1 MEIRFQQPIADF
13 LGRLRSPRIQ
23 KFSAGVMSREVQIAR
38 NANRILYVRNLPVSI
53 DGHDLY
59 DLFGR
64 YGPIRQ
70 IRLGNTPK
78 TVTTA
83 YVVYE
88 DVFDAQSA
96 KANLNGY
103 TMGSRYLIVQYHK
116 LEKVNPPQS

>member
-1 MEIRFQQPIADF
+1 
-13 LGRLRSPRIQ
+13 
-23 KFSAGVMSREVQIAR
+23 MSKAVKISR
-38 NANRILYVRNLPVSI
+38 NANRILYVRNLPVNI
-53 DGHDLY
+53 DGQDLY
-59 DLFGR
+59 ELFGR

-88 DVFDAQSA
+88 DVMDAQAA
-96 KANLNGY
+96 KDNLNGY

-116 LEKVNPPQS
+116 VDRINAGK